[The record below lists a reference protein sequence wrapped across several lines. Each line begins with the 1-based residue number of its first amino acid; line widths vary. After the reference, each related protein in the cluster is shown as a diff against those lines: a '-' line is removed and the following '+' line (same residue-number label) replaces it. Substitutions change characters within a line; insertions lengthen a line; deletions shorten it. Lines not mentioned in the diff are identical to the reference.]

1 MVLDFVE
8 VLQPDFHEC
17 LSEVGK
23 RNTIIETLLKFPES
37 ISFTTLRTFLKEQR
51 NPVTAVLD
59 TIAAEFIGDLH
70 RLLLFR

>member
-8 VLQPDFHEC
+8 VLQPNFYEC

-23 RNTIIETLLKFPES
+23 GNTIVETILKFPES
-37 ISFTTLRTFLKEQR
+37 VSLATLRTFLKEQR

-59 TIAAEFIGDLH
+59 TIAAELIGDLH
-70 RLLLFR
+70 RPLLFR